1 MTIGERIKTLR
12 KAIDPKM
19 SQTRFAESIG
29 KTRSAVAAYE
39 LNAVVPDEAIIKLI
53 CQTYKVSYAW
63 LKFGAD
69 VEMFNKPETRREKVN
84 ALLDGENEFA
94 KEVMDF
100 FLDLG
105 DDEWVLLKKL
115 VDRVKEK
122 NKKAG
127 Q

>member
-1 MTIGERIKTLR
+1 MTLGERIKTLR
-12 KAIDPKM
+12 KTIDPKM
-19 SQTRFAESIG
+19 SQTLFAESIG

-39 LNAVVPDEAIIKLI
+39 LDAVIPDEAIIKLI

-63 LKFGAD
+63 LKFGAE
-69 VEMFNKPETRREKVN
+69 VEMFNKPETRREKIN

-105 DDEWVLLKKL
+105 DDDWELLRKF
-115 VDRVKEK
+115 VNRVKERE
-122 NKKAG
+122 KKAG